1 MEATMQ
7 HQNEQRLEF
16 VVRDATIKTYANDEM
31 VHVIPCRNTESIEA
45 PLRSD
50 VRTYQMAVRH
60 RSADLLGLYDIRGNL
75 SCSSDEEWS
84 SVPVPAVT
92 TSPNSIPRSAHGQ
105 NTTNNSVFMIP
116 NDHGSIS
123 SPH

>member
-16 VVRDATIKTYANDEM
+16 VVRDATIKTYANDKM
-31 VHVIPCRNTESIEA
+31 VHVIPCTNMESIEA
-45 PLRSD
+45 PIRSD

-60 RSADLLGLYDIRGNL
+60 RSADIMGLYDRRGNL

-84 SVPVPAVT
+84 SVPVLAVT
-92 TSPNSIPRSAHGQ
+92 TSPNAIPCSAPGQ
-105 NTTNNSVFMIP
+105 NTSNDSVFMMP

-123 SPH
+123 GPP